1 MRILDRTHLSRLKPA
16 TENEPTEDKLTQAP
30 ATDNRSTKE
39 ADQERT
45 READSEDIGDADPE
59 DSKEEDWGTWTA
71 LRPSEGREDFSAEV
85 DMNICS
91 EKASPFVREFYRS
104 VLETLSLRHVLLLAY
119 SASWL

>member
-45 READSEDIGDADPE
+45 READSEDIGDAGLG
-59 DSKEEDWGTWTA
+59 DSEE
-71 LRPSEGREDFSAEV
+71 EGLGNLDY
-85 DMNICS
+85 
-91 EKASPFVREFYRS
+91 ASTVGKGKKISQRKS
-104 VLETLSLRHVLLLAY
+104 T
-119 SASWL
+119 